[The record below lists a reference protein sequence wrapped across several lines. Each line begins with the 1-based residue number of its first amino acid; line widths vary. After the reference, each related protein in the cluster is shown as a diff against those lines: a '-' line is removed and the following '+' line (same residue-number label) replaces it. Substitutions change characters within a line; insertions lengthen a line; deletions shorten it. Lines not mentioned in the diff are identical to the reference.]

1 MSPRASLRRWFFAR
15 QRPESGVVV
24 LDRRRIYIV
33 PSATGWLFGLVLT
46 VMYVGAVNY
55 NLGLGHALVFL
66 LAGLGLVGMLHAY
79 RNLVGLE
86 ISAGRAPPVFAGQPA
101 RFEIRLR
108 DRENRPRPAIGLQVF
123 SGVAALSG
131 DSRNERSVDVPAGGG
146 DATLELLQPAER
158 RGWLAL
164 DRLRVGTCY
173 PLGLF
178 QAWSYPWPERRCLI
192 YPAPEF
198 TPLPPPRASE
208 RSSGTTPLASD
219 EHDDFAG
226 FRAHHP
232 GDSPRH
238 VAWKRHA
245 RDATDGPLLVKEFT
259 GSGRATHWFDFDAAP
274 PADTERKLSILCG
287 WVLQAR
293 EADEEFGLILPDRAL
308 SPARGAAHTEQALE
322 ALALFGEGA
331 PQ

>member
-1 MSPRASLRRWFFAR
+1 MSPRASLRRWFFRR

-46 VMYVGAVNY
+46 VMYIGAVNY

-86 ISAGRAPPVFAGQPA
+86 ITAGRAAPVFAGQPA
-101 RFEIRLR
+101 RFELRLR
-108 DRENRPRPAIGLQVF
+108 DRDGRARPAIGLQVF
-123 SGVAALSG
+123 EGVAALDANGPRDASATVPPG
-131 DSRNERSVDVPAGGG
+131 DTAVVELAQ
-146 DATLELLQPAER
+146 ATER

-164 DRLRVGTCY
+164 DRLRVDTRY

-178 QAWSYPWPERRCLI
+178 QAWSYPWPEQRCLV
-192 YPAPEF
+192 YPSPEF
-198 TPLPPPRASE
+198 LPLPLPRASE
-208 RSSGTTPLASD
+208 RSSGSTPLASE

-226 FRAHHP
+226 FRTHHP

-245 RDATDGPLLVKEFT
+245 RDTADGPLLVKEFT
-259 GSGRATHWFDFDAAP
+259 GSGRSTHWLDFAAAP
-274 PADTERKLSILCG
+274 APDTERKLRILCG
-287 WVLQAR
+287 WVLQAS
-293 EADEEFGLILPDRAL
+293 EADEEFGLSLPDRVL
-308 SPARGAAHTEQALE
+308 PPARGTQHTEQALE
-322 ALALFGEGA
+322 LLALFGQA
-331 PQ
+331 VHP